1 MPLLTTRFLLKN
13 SRLFL
18 AEMAFVVGFAT
29 ITVQSII
36 LIKDMMPIHQ
46 IFLLRYRDGTLGFG
60 VDVTGLVR
68 SLGVVNLLT
77 LTFGLALGAALVLT
91 LKGSNPASG
100 LTEER
105 SHLSDYE
112 RALANSGLVQI
123 TRTEEG
129 TTYEVT
135 EMGRRF
141 LFEYADLQRTLQ
153 ELS

>member
-1 MPLLTTRFLLKN
+1 MKS

-18 AEMAFVVGFAT
+18 AEVAFVVGFAT

-36 LIKDMMPIHQ
+36 LIKDVMHVHE
-46 IFLLRYRDGTLGFG
+46 IFLFYYRNGTTDFG

-91 LKGSNPASG
+91 LKGSNPAWG
-100 LTEER
+100 LTEEET
-105 SHLSDYE
+105 SHLSHYE

-129 TTYEVT
+129 TTYQVT

-141 LFEYADLQRTLQ
+141 LLEYADPQRRLQ

>member
-1 MPLLTTRFLLKN
+1 MKS

-18 AEMAFVVGFAT
+18 AEIAFLVGFAT

-91 LKGSNPASG
+91 LKGSTPAWG
-100 LTEER
+100 LAEEET
-105 SHLSDYE
+105 SHLNEYE

-129 TTYEVT
+129 TTYQVT

-141 LFEYADLQRTLQ
+141 LFEYADLQPTLQ